1 LTRSGEGTVVEEIW
15 SSEKMSVRFWNSLR
29 LGDAVFVSIGGN
41 GSIIAAIDLNDGEV
55 LWRQRGF
62 EKVNFV
68 HAGDKTI
75 LLDAEGKLALARLS
89 LDGIEILS
97 EATIADE
104 TTWSAPTLVG
114 TTLYFRDQSSIRA
127 FDLAAGAP

>member
-1 LTRSGEGTVVEEIW
+1 MT
-15 SSEKMSVRFWNSLR
+15 
-29 LGDAVFVSIGGN
+29 
-41 GSIIAAIDLNDGEV
+41 DGEI

-75 LLDAEGKLALARLS
+75 LLDAEGKLAIARLTPES
-89 LDGIEILS
+89 VEILA
-97 EATIADE
+97 EATIANE

-114 TTLYFRDQSSIRA
+114 TTLYYRDQSSVRA
-127 FDLAAGAP
+127 FDLGAAAD